1 MKAVILEGGFGT
13 RISEESKFKNKKMIE
28 IGGMPI
34 IRHIMKLYSFYGINE
49 FIICA
54 GIDGKTNELKWVN
67 GFTWMEDETMLL
79 RCRDE
84 MTQKSKFLIKDY
96 SQWIQ
101 KNIKLWKRK
110 EFKDFEYIEDDAAL
124 SDGQMMG
131 ILITVIIVNLIMTF
145 IIGCALLDNR

>member
-1 MKAVILEGGFGT
+1 MEDQRCYWQGG
-13 RISEESKFKNKKMIE
+13 NK
-28 IGGMPI
+28 
-34 IRHIMKLYSFYGINE
+34 NE
-49 FIICA
+49 FIICV
-54 GIDGKTNELKWVN
+54 GIDGKTNELKWLN
-67 GFTWMEDETMLL
+67 GFTWMDDETMLL

-145 IIGCALLDNR
+145 IIGCALLDKYR